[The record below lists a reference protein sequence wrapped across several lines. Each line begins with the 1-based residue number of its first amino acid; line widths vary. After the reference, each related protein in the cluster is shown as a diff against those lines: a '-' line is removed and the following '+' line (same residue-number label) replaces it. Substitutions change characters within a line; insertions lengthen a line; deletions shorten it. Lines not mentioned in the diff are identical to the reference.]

1 MPQPHVIVIGGPNGA
16 GKSTIAPLVLRDYL
30 AVPDF
35 VNADQIAAGLSA
47 FNPDGAA
54 FEAGRIMLRRL
65 DELAASG
72 RSFAFESTLSSRTFS
87 VFLKKLKAQGYR
99 INLCYVW
106 LDSFALAQ
114 ERVALR
120 VKMGGHNIPPDVIA
134 RRYGRSIQN
143 FRDLYL
149 PIADRWRVYD
159 NSSDCNSRLIARGGE
174 EINTDIYEEDAWKT
188 IQTM

>member
-30 AVPDF
+30 EVPDF

-72 RSFAFESTLSSRTFS
+72 KSFAFESTLSSRTFS
-87 VFLKKLKAQGYR
+87 VFLGKLKAQGYR
-99 INLCYVW
+99 IDLCYVW
-106 LDSFALAQ
+106 LNSAALAQ

-120 VKMGGHNIPPDVIA
+120 VKMGGHNIPPEVIA
-134 RRYGRSIQN
+134 RRYARSIQN

-149 PIADRWRVYD
+149 PLADKWTVFD
-159 NSSDCNSRLIARGGE
+159 NSNVKRSKIVAEAEN
-174 EINTDIYEEDAWKT
+174 NTITIYEDSIWNSISKT
-188 IQTM
+188 

>member
-1 MPQPHVIVIGGPNGA
+1 MSQPHVIVIGGPNGA

-47 FNPDGAA
+47 FNPEGAA

-65 DELAASG
+65 DELAASD

-106 LDSFALAQ
+106 LDSIALAQ

-134 RRYGRSIQN
+134 RRYARSIQN

-159 NSSDCNSRLIARGGE
+159 NSNESNSRLIARGGE
-174 EINTDIYEEDAWKT
+174 EINTDIYKEDAWKT

>member
-1 MPQPHVIVIGGPNGA
+1 
-16 GKSTIAPLVLRDYL
+16 
-30 AVPDF
+30 
-35 VNADQIAAGLSA
+35 
-47 FNPDGAA
+47 
-54 FEAGRIMLRRL
+54 MLRRL

-99 INLCYVW
+99 VNLFYVW
-106 LDSFALAQ
+106 LDSIALAQ

-120 VKMGGHNIPPDVIA
+120 VKMGGHNIPPDMIA

-143 FRDLYL
+143 FRDLYV
-149 PIADRWRVYD
+149 PIADRWRIYD
-159 NSSDCNSRLIARGGE
+159 NSSESNSRLIARGGE
-174 EINTDIYEEDAWKT
+174 EINTDIYEEAAWKT

>member
-47 FNPDGAA
+47 FNPEGAA

-72 RSFAFESTLSSRTFS
+72 RSFAFETTLSSRTFS
-87 VFLKKLKAQGYR
+87 VFLAKLKTQGYR

-106 LDSFALAQ
+106 LNSIALAQ

-134 RRYGRSIQN
+134 RRYARSIQN

-159 NSSDCNSRLIARGGE
+159 NSNESTNRLIARGGE